1 MRTPPAE
8 SLPASP
14 TCQQDRP
21 IPVAGMGFFITVS
34 GGTGMSLSSPFFYTT
49 PLAAGNG
56 EPLLFDWQRITAEV
70 CQGFADC
77 LDQQQFLADV
87 QANISEGLSEAD
99 TWQALILAARSRME
113 MEPAYTFVAARS
125 LLLALYREVLGLE
138 IHSGLKEAAALSAN
152 YFPAYI
158 TRGIEAGLLDERL
171 LAFDLPT
178 LAKALQP
185 ARDLLFTYPGLQTLA
200 DRYLLQHG
208 KHHFELPQLLWM
220 RVAMGLALNESN
232 KEQSAI
238 EFYELISQFLFTPAT
253 PTLFNAGTRHPQL
266 SSCYLTT
273 VQDDLAHI
281 FKCIQDNALLS
292 KWAGG
297 LGNDWSGIRALG
309 AHIQGTN
316 GSSQGVIPFL
326 KVANDTAVA
335 VNQGGKRKGAV
346 CAYLENWHLDI
357 EDFLDLRRNT
367 GDERRRTHDLHTA
380 CWISDEFMRRVQ
392 QGEDWTLFSPDEV
405 PDLHDLYG
413 QAFAQR
419 YRIYEEMA
427 DAGKMRQFKRLPALD
442 LWRKML
448 TRLFETGHPWLTWKD
463 PANIRS
469 TQDHAGIIHSSNLC
483 TEILLNTSADETA
496 VCNLGSLNL
505 PAHLAHGQLDEARL
519 QASIRTAI
527 RMLDNVIDINYYP
540 TGEAR
545 QANTRHR
552 PIGLGLMGFQDALF
566 QLGISYA
573 SEAAVEFSD
582 RSMEAIAY
590 YAILAS
596 SELAAERGPYPSYTG
611 SKWQRGLLPLEGIE
625 LLEAERGEAVE
636 MDRTSTRDWQSAR
649 AAIQQHGMRNSNVLA
664 IAPTATISTI
674 AGVSQSIEPTYK
686 NLYAKSNLSGDF
698 TSLNAF
704 LVNDL
709 KAAGLWNAE
718 MLEALKYYDGSLQE
732 LPMLPDALKQRY
744 LTAFEIEPSW
754 LIECASRRQK
764 WLDMGQSLNLYLAEP
779 GGKKLHDLYL
789 RAWKKGLKTTY
800 YLRTLAATQV
810 EKSTVDINRWGMQPR
825 WMKQNSPSS
834 AIQVMRETP
843 QQPTD
848 TLTCSLTDDCEAC
861 Q

>member
-1 MRTPPAE
+1 
-8 SLPASP
+8 
-14 TCQQDRP
+14 
-21 IPVAGMGFFITVS
+21 MGFFVTVS
-34 GGTGMSLSSPFFYTT
+34 GGTGMSLSSPFSYTA
-49 PLAAGNG
+49 PLASGSG
-56 EPLLFDWQRITAEV
+56 EPLPFDWQRITAEV

-87 QANISEGLSEAD
+87 RANISEGLSEAE

-125 LLLALYREVLGLE
+125 LLLTLYREVLGQE
-138 IHSGLKEAAALSAN
+138 IHSGLKETAALSVN
-152 YFPAYI
+152 YFPTYI

-220 RVAMGLALNESN
+220 RVSMGLALNESN

-273 VQDDLAHI
+273 VEDDLAHI

-316 GSSQGVIPFL
+316 GNSQGVIPFL

-427 DAGKMRQFKRLPALD
+427 DAGKIRQFKRLPALD

-519 QASIRTAI
+519 QASIRTAV

-540 TGEAR
+540 TGEAH

-552 PIGLGLMGFQDALF
+552 PIGLGIMGFQDALF

-596 SELAAERGPYPSYTG
+596 SELAAERGPYPSYVG
-611 SKWQRGLLPLEGIE
+611 SKWQRGLLPLESIE

-649 AAIQQHGMRNSNVLA
+649 TAIQQHGMRNSNVLA

-698 TSLNAF
+698 TALNAF

-709 KAAGLWNAE
+709 KAAGLWNVE

-732 LPMLPDALKQRY
+732 LPMLPDDLKQRY

-834 AIQVMRETP
+834 AIQVTRETR

-848 TLTCSLTDDCEAC
+848 ALACSLTDDCEAC

>member
-1 MRTPPAE
+1 
-8 SLPASP
+8 
-14 TCQQDRP
+14 
-21 IPVAGMGFFITVS
+21 
-34 GGTGMSLSSPFFYTT
+34 MSLSSPFFYTT